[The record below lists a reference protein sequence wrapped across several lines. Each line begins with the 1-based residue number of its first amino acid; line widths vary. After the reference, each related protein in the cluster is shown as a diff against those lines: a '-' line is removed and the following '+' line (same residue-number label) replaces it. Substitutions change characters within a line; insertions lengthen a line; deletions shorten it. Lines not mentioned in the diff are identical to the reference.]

1 MAVDEK
7 FLRTIESVF
16 LALEVLQERQTNSL
30 ETLVSILQD
39 RQSKK
44 EKTNSKRTAS
54 TKFMPPTL
62 DEVEAYVK
70 EIKSKINAN
79 HFIDYYAA
87 RGWKLTNGSFVV
99 SWKACV
105 RTWTRNNFISDP
117 AKESLNTG
125 AVL

>member
-1 MAVDEK
+1 M
-7 FLRTIESVF
+7 
-16 LALEVLQERQTNSL
+16 
-30 ETLVSILQD
+30 QD

-44 EKTNSKRTAS
+44 EKTNSKRTTS
-54 TKFMPPTL
+54 TKFIPPTL

-87 RGWKLTNGSFVV
+87 RGWKLTNGNFVV

-105 RTWTRNNFISDP
+105 RTWTRNNFIRDP